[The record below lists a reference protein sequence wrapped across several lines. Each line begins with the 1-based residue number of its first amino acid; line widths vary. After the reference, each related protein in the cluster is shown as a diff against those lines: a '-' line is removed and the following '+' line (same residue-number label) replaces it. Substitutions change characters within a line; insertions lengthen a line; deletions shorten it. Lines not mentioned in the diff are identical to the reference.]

1 MKKYKV
7 EITEVQSYTL
17 DITAKTQVEAE
28 EIAKQQWQVLC
39 QNGTYHYHETGD
51 PTTELTEVF
60 DVTDTDDPFN
70 SLN

>member
-7 EITEVQSYTL
+7 EITEHQKYIIDV
-17 DITAKTQVEAE
+17 TAKTQQEAE
-28 EIAKQQWQVLC
+28 KIAEEKWEMLSTT
-39 QNGTYHYHETGD
+39 GLYHFHEDGD